1 MNGPRRSKKEL
12 KAMMSPGEQAW
23 TSGLIPMIEPNE
35 VTKIISRISDLA
47 LILSSAGKVLGVMT
61 NPSFRIQKSL
71 MLWEGKQLTEELNV
85 ESIPKFEKRL
95 QEFISGT
102 ENVLPLELNHK
113 AGKDYPEFPMRY
125 SFHQIGTDG
134 SILLIG
140 SDLRSTAEMQQQLV
154 AAQIALEKDYEAQRD
169 NDLKFR
175 VLMSATEDAIVY
187 ISARNGTI
195 LEANATAATLLGKS
209 QSDLTGLP
217 FEQQVEGKTRGTLME
232 QLINTATK
240 QSSAPVLATVGKV
253 RKPVNLRPTL
263 FRTSGEQMLL
273 CKIAPQDGEHS
284 KPDNLREN
292 MVELFERGID
302 AIVFVGMDGNILSS
316 NEAFLKLADVTHAQG
331 VKGRSLADFL
341 NRGTVD
347 LNVILDNASRSGAM
361 RLYATKIKSELGADR
376 SIEISTSRLKT
387 GADAI
392 FALIIRD
399 ASRLDTVRP
408 ASTQITDVDMG
419 SVIEYIGSQSLKDIV
434 AKTTDVVEKM
444 CIETAVEMTSN
455 NRVAAAEMLGLSRQ
469 SLYVKLRK
477 YGLVKKD

>member
-1 MNGPRRSKKEL
+1 
-12 KAMMSPGEQAW
+12 MMSPGEQAW